1 MKIGGIKVNPGEHQQ
16 IVLNIARLPSR
27 TVIDTPI
34 HVFRGTE
41 KGPTLLVM
49 AGLHGDEL
57 NGVEA
62 IRRLIT
68 RKRIHP
74 QKGTVIAIPVLN
86 VYGFLNFSRDVPDG
100 KDVNR
105 SFPGNKDGSLASR
118 VAWHFMQEIFPFID
132 YGLDLHTGG
141 ASRSNYPQIRCVMGN
156 ARNEGLARA
165 FAPPFILNAPLRDKS
180 LRKAAELKDKSII
193 VFEGGEAL
201 RFDEHTIGEA
211 INGTLRLMHY
221 LHMIDKSPVP
231 TVPTV
236 VLAKT
241 YWVRAR
247 NAGLFRYTVK
257 NGQAVKKGQILA
269 TISDP
274 YGDFESVVK
283 SPVYGHI
290 IGVNNMP
297 VINQGDALFHIG
309 VE

>member
-1 MKIGGIKVNPGEHQQ
+1 MNIGGVKIAPGEQKQ
-16 IVLNIARLPSR
+16 IMLNIARLPSR
-27 TVIDTPI
+27 TEIDTPI

-41 KGPTLLVM
+41 RGPVLLVM

-68 RKRIHP
+68 KDKLQPKR
-74 QKGTVIAIPVLN
+74 GTVIAIPVLN

-105 SFPGNKDGSLASR
+105 SFPGNKNGSLASR
-118 VAWHFMQEIFPFID
+118 VAWHFMEEVFPFIN
-132 YGLDLHTGG
+132 YGLDMHTGG
-141 ASRSNYPQIRCVMGN
+141 ASRSNYPQIRCLMN
-156 ARNEGLARA
+156 NERNEALAKA

-180 LRKAAELKDKSII
+180 LRKAAELNGKSII
-193 VFEGGEAL
+193 VYEGGEAL
-201 RFDEHTIGEA
+201 RLDEHSIKEA
-211 INGTLRLMHY
+211 MNGALRLMHH
-221 LHMIDKSPVP
+221 LKMIDASPPP
-231 TVPTV
+231 TTPSIT
-236 VLAKT
+236 LSKT
-241 YWVRAR
+241 SWVRAR
-247 NAGLFRYTVK
+247 AAGLFRYTVK
-257 NGQAVKKGQILA
+257 NGDAVKKNQQLA

-274 YGDFESVVK
+274 FGDFEIKVK
-283 SPVYGHI
+283 SPVTGYI